1 MLNQPYELGE
11 RQRRVL
17 RAVVHEYIRTA
28 QPVASEALVR
38 RYRLGV
44 SSATV
49 RNDLAALEEAGLL
62 THPHTSAGRVPT
74 ARGYRYFIGS
84 LMGAAA
90 LDPGDQMTVRHQF
103 HQVHLDTTEW
113 MRLAASVLAR
123 LSTSA
128 SLVTEPHPDQ
138 ARLKHLEAIP
148 ILGPRALLVVVLDGG
163 VVRQQLLELPAPE
176 VSPDLRAVSAR
187 ISDRV
192 AGMDARAVR
201 AAAAKDQGHA
211 RAILEAAAGILE
223 EHDQARAR
231 EVYFDGFMNLL
242 GQPEFETSA
251 SLREVFTVL
260 EDRTQLARL
269 LPPRL
274 AAGQVSVVIGDEF
287 PLEPL
292 RQFSLVL
299 GRYGSD
305 AGTSGFMG
313 VVGPTRMDYARSI
326 GAVSYVA
333 ALMSEL
339 MRAVDA

>member
-1 MLNQPYELGE
+1 MLREPYELGE

-17 RAVVHEYIRTA
+17 RAVTHEYIRTA
-28 QPVASEALVR
+28 EPVASEVLVR

-49 RNDLAALEEAGLL
+49 RNDLAALEAAGLL

-74 ARGYRYFIGS
+74 AQGYRYFIGS
-84 LMGAAA
+84 LMGAPA
-90 LDPGDQMTVRHQF
+90 LTASDQMMVRHQF
-103 HQVHLDTTEW
+103 HQVHLDTVEW
-113 MRLAASVLAR
+113 LRLAASVLAR

-128 SLVTEPHPDQ
+128 SLVTEPHPEQ
-138 ARLKHLEAIP
+138 ARLKHLEAVP
-148 ILGPRALLVVVLDGG
+148 ILGQRALLVVVLDGG
-163 VVRQQLLELPAPE
+163 VVRQQLLELPPPN

-187 ISDRV
+187 LGDRM
-192 AGMDARAVR
+192 AGKDAHAVR
-201 AAAAKDQGHA
+201 EAAKTEQGHA
-211 RAILEAAAGILE
+211 NSILEAAARMLE
-223 EHDQARAR
+223 EQDQARAR

-242 GQPEFETSA
+242 RQPEFETSA
-251 SLREVFTVL
+251 ALREMFAVL

-269 LPPRL
+269 LPGEL
-274 AAGQVSVVIGDEF
+274 GAGQVSVVIGDEI

-292 RQFSLVL
+292 WQFSLIL

-305 AGTSGFMG
+305 GGSSGFMG

-326 GAVSYVA
+326 GAVSYVT
-333 ALMSEL
+333 ALLSEL